1 MQLPVYVL
9 ARFARDAAVS
19 SHDMRRSFGPGY
31 EIGFMKGSFVVD
43 TPMRGENIWKL
54 NCVGIAAIL
63 NENEVDSRP

>member
-1 MQLPVYVL
+1 
-9 ARFARDAAVS
+9 
-19 SHDMRRSFGPGY
+19 
-31 EIGFMKGSFVVD
+31 MKGSFVVD